1 MHRLI
6 LISLL
11 FIGLRSEAQTL
22 AGSWYGKADVVLDGT
37 FNNYL
42 TQLIIKQ
49 KGNKVEGIFGYYFR
63 NGYQSF
69 YVKGTYDPKTR
80 QVSIKDIPVVFYK
93 ENSIDGVT
101 CNMSFEGTLRVSK
114 VGSFVRG
121 NFLSEGQYKYTCP
134 ELRVLFSLD
143 SLVQEDSVINEGLA
157 KKVWQPSVEDVI
169 VMDDEDGPEIRK
181 ATTLPGL
188 SRETV
193 KGPSL
198 DANSLISQFK
208 LRQTIITS
216 ELKVSSDSIRVSF
229 YDNGDIDGDSISVF
243 LNGTPVLE
251 KQMISAKATTIYIKL
266 DPSKE
271 FHDLAMFAEN
281 LGRIPPNTA
290 LMVVYDGDVPQEVFL
305 TSNLQQNG
313 SVRIRKKK

>member
-22 AGSWYGKADVVLDGT
+22 AGSWFGKADVVLDGT

-198 DANSLISQFK
+198 DANSLVSQFK

-313 SVRIRKKK
+313 SVRIRRKK